1 MGFTLLH
8 AKASP
13 PLPHFRYNSISSY
26 SAHKKWTM
34 PQNTLN
40 FDPEDDYDPDLVH
53 VLENN
58 IRTSFELQKKA
69 RQRRSFEQK
78 MSDRVTGIAGR
89 FSFLYFHIA
98 LIIFHILVNSG
109 WFGNQPYD
117 PFPFSLLIGFI
128 NIEVLFLST
137 FILISQNR
145 DEAQADRRA
154 ELDLQMSMLN
164 QYEITRIL
172 KMLDEL
178 EARLGIENQ
187 KDAEL
192 QKLKETISQK
202 DVLRE
207 IEMVQQQI
215 EDDDED

>member
-1 MGFTLLH
+1 
-8 AKASP
+8 
-13 PLPHFRYNSISSY
+13 
-26 SAHKKWTM
+26 M
-34 PQNTLN
+34 PQTPLN
-40 FDPEDDYDPDLVH
+40 FDPEDDYDPDLVQ

-78 MSDRVTGIAGR
+78 LSDRVTRFAGR
-89 FSFLYFHIA
+89 LSFLYFHIV
-98 LIIFHILVNSG
+98 LIVFHIVINSG

-117 PFPFSLLIGFI
+117 PFPFSMLIGFI

-145 DEAQADRRA
+145 DEAEEDRRA

-172 KMLDEL
+172 KMLEEL
-178 EARLGIENQ
+178 EAKLGIENQ
-187 KDAEL
+187 NDPEL
-192 QKLKETISQK
+192 QKLKETLSQK

-207 IEMVQQQI
+207 IEMVQKQLE
-215 EDDDED
+215 EDKE

>member
-1 MGFTLLH
+1 
-8 AKASP
+8 
-13 PLPHFRYNSISSY
+13 
-26 SAHKKWTM
+26 M

-40 FDPEDDYDPDLVH
+40 FDPEDDYNPDLVH
-53 VLENN
+53 VLEDN
-58 IRTSFELQKKA
+58 IRTSFELQKKN
-69 RQRRSFEQK
+69 RQRRSFEQRL
-78 MSDRVTGIAGR
+78 SDRVTSIAGR
-89 FSFLYFHIA
+89 FSFLYFHLV
-98 LIIFHILVNSG
+98 LIVFHILINSG

-117 PFPFSLLIGFI
+117 PFPFSMLIGFV

-145 DEAQADRRA
+145 DEAEADRRA

-178 EARLGIENQ
+178 EARLGIQNH
-187 KDAEL
+187 DDLEL
-192 QKLKETISQK
+192 QKLKEHVSQK

-215 EDDDED
+215 EKISED

>member
-1 MGFTLLH
+1 M
-8 AKASP
+8 
-13 PLPHFRYNSISSY
+13 
-26 SAHKKWTM
+26 
-34 PQNTLN
+34 
-40 FDPEDDYDPDLVH
+40 
-53 VLENN
+53 
-58 IRTSFELQKKA
+58 
-69 RQRRSFEQK
+69 
-78 MSDRVTGIAGR
+78 
-89 FSFLYFHIA
+89 
-98 LIIFHILVNSG
+98 
-109 WFGNQPYD
+109 
-117 PFPFSLLIGFI
+117 LIGFI

-145 DEAQADRRA
+145 DEAEEDRRA

-164 QYEITRIL
+164 QYEITLIL

>member
-1 MGFTLLH
+1 M
-8 AKASP
+8 
-13 PLPHFRYNSISSY
+13 PH
-26 SAHKKWTM
+26 
-34 PQNTLN
+34 NTLN

-53 VLENN
+53 VLESN

-78 MSDRVTGIAGR
+78 LSDRVTSIAGR
-89 FSFLYFHIA
+89 FSFLYLH
-98 LIIFHILVNSG
+98 LILIVFHILVNSG

-117 PFPFSLLIGFI
+117 PFPFSMLIGFI

-137 FILISQNR
+137 FILISQKR
-145 DEAQADRRA
+145 DEAETDRRA

-164 QYEITRIL
+164 QYELSRIL

-178 EARLGIENQ
+178 ETKLGIAHEN
-187 KDAEL
+187 DLEL
-192 QKLKETISQK
+192 QKLIEQLSPK

-207 IEMVQQQI
+207 IEMVEQQMDKDG
-215 EDDDED
+215 ED